1 VRIVAVLLLLLV
13 SIAHAD
19 PLDDA
24 KRLEAQLDFEP
35 ALLIVEKLINDGG
48 NDRAHLVELHLFAGK
63 LAAGLDKRDV
73 AEDHFARAISLA
85 PSTTLP
91 EGISPKIA
99 LPFAAARAHS
109 GPLRITDSGQVESDP
124 MNLVATIQSEGLML
138 STLVA
143 VDIHGNVL
151 WTQPHRSGPHRDF
164 IVDDS
169 PKARRHRRR
178 FAIAAGISLA
188 TFVTTGIAMWRF
200 NHAQDEWS
208 DLKVVG
214 MTDYTELKSVEQRGR
229 RWGFVANAGIAASIV
244 MTALTLTVA
253 W

>member
-63 LAAGLDKRDV
+63 LAAGLDRRDV

-109 GPLRITDSGQVESDP
+109 GPLRITEEGQVESDP
-124 MNLVATIQSEGLML
+124 MNLVATIRSKGVNF
-138 STLVA
+138 TTRVA
-143 VDIHGNVL
+143 VDVHGNVL
-151 WTQPHRSGPHRDF
+151 WTQPHTSGPVGDY
-164 IVDDS
+164 IIDDS

-178 FAIAAGISLA
+178 FAIAAGISVA
-188 TFVTTGIAMWRF
+188 TYVATGIAMWRF
-200 NHAQDEWS
+200 NHAQEEWS

-214 MTDYTELKSVEQRGR
+214 MTDYTQLKSVEQRGR
-229 RWGFVANAGIAASIV
+229 RWSYAANAGIAASIA
-244 MTALTLTVA
+244 MTALTLTVS